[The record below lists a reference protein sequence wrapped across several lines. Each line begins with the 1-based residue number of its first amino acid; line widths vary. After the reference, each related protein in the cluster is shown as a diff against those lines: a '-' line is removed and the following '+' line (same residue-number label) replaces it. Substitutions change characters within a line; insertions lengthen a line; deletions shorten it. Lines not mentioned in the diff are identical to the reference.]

1 MQIVINIGDD
11 VYKRALVY
19 KDVQLAS
26 NKANDLSELIT
37 AVANGTPLP
46 KNHGR
51 LIDASQLLTVT
62 ECREDG
68 TEYCYV
74 PYTHI
79 EDAPTIIE
87 ADKGSE
93 VKDKTTK
100 KCREDGMNNEY
111 KNRTMEKDSCE
122 RQ

>member
-51 LIDASQLLTVT
+51 LIDADAF
-62 ECREDG
+62 ERRCMFDND
-68 TEYCYV
+68 
-74 PYTHI
+74 I
-79 EDAPTIIE
+79 EDMQDLIYALRGYKPIIE
-87 ADKGSE
+87 ADKE
-93 VKDKTTK
+93 VENDT
-100 KCREDGMNNEY
+100 
-111 KNRTMEKDSCE
+111 
-122 RQ
+122 